1 MYVLAEKGSITC
13 VTYGALPAF
22 VPKQTHDA
30 ARYKED
36 AADSCVI
43 LWNSM
48 MKRPYE
54 ATDLAVFVTKRT
66 LQLRPKSQIDIAQ
79 EAGFQN
85 PNFISM
91 LKNGAAKLPLD
102 RVLALATA
110 LECDPKRL
118 FLLALQQQGYETEQ
132 TAIADIFGTVV
143 TRNEVIWLEELR
155 DASGRSDPSLTS
167 RSRAALRG
175 IFSK

>member
-1 MYVLAEKGSITC
+1 
-13 VTYGALPAF
+13 
-22 VPKQTHDA
+22 
-30 ARYKED
+30 
-36 AADSCVI
+36 
-43 LWNSM
+43 
-48 MKRPYE
+48 MKRPY
-54 ATDLAVFVTKRT
+54 ADSDLAAFIAKRV
-66 LQLRPKSQIDIAQ
+66 LGLRPKSQIDIAG
-79 EAGFQN
+79 EAGFVN
-85 PNFISM
+85 ANVVSM
-91 LKNGAAKLPLD
+91 LKSGATKLPLD
-102 RVLALATA
+102 RVLALAKA

-118 FLLALQQQGYETEQ
+118 FLLAFRQRGYETEQ

>member
-1 MYVLAEKGSITC
+1 
-13 VTYGALPAF
+13 
-22 VPKQTHDA
+22 
-30 ARYKED
+30 
-36 AADSCVI
+36 
-43 LWNSM
+43 
-48 MKRPYE
+48 MKRPY
-54 ATDLAVFVTKRT
+54 ADSDLAVFIAKRV
-66 LQLRPKSQIDIAQ
+66 LGLRPKSQIDIAQ

-110 LECDPKRL
+110 LDCDPKRL
-118 FLLALQQQGYETEQ
+118 FLFALQQRGNETEK

>member
-1 MYVLAEKGSITC
+1 
-13 VTYGALPAF
+13 
-22 VPKQTHDA
+22 
-30 ARYKED
+30 
-36 AADSCVI
+36 
-43 LWNSM
+43 
-48 MKRPYE
+48 MKRPF
-54 ATDLAVFVTKRT
+54 ADSNLAAFIAKRV
-66 LQLRPKSQIDIAQ
+66 LELRPKSQIDIAQ

-110 LECDPKRL
+110 LDCDPKRL
-118 FLLALQQQGYETEQ
+118 FLLAIQQAGYETEQ

>member
-1 MYVLAEKGSITC
+1 
-13 VTYGALPAF
+13 
-22 VPKQTHDA
+22 
-30 ARYKED
+30 
-36 AADSCVI
+36 
-43 LWNSM
+43 
-48 MKRPYE
+48 MKRPF
-54 ATDLAVFVTKRT
+54 ADTDLAAFIAKRV
-66 LQLRPKSQIDIAQ
+66 LELRPKSQIDIAG

-110 LECDPKRL
+110 LDCDPKRL
-118 FLLALQQQGYETEQ
+118 FLLAFRQRGYETEQ

>member
-1 MYVLAEKGSITC
+1 
-13 VTYGALPAF
+13 
-22 VPKQTHDA
+22 
-30 ARYKED
+30 
-36 AADSCVI
+36 
-43 LWNSM
+43 
-48 MKRPYE
+48 MKRPY
-54 ATDLAVFVTKRT
+54 ADSDLAAFIAKRV
-66 LQLRPKSQIDIAQ
+66 LELRPKSQIDIAQ

-85 PNFISM
+85 ANFISM

-102 RVLALATA
+102 RVLALAAA
-110 LECDPKRL
+110 LDCDPKRL
-118 FLLALQQQGYETEQ
+118 FLLALQQRGNETEK

-143 TRNEVIWLEELR
+143 TRNEVIWLKELR

>member
-1 MYVLAEKGSITC
+1 
-13 VTYGALPAF
+13 
-22 VPKQTHDA
+22 
-30 ARYKED
+30 
-36 AADSCVI
+36 
-43 LWNSM
+43 
-48 MKRPYE
+48 MKRPF
-54 ATDLAVFVTKRT
+54 ADTDLAAFIAKRV
-66 LQLRPKSQIDIAQ
+66 LELRPKSQIDIAQ

-102 RVLALATA
+102 RVLALAAA

-118 FLLALQQQGYETEQ
+118 FRLAFEQQGYETEQ